1 MRRTEAPFVLFAFL
15 KWFVN
20 ISGMEINE
28 LKKMLKKSTAVL
40 ILENGEPSIVVVDYK
55 TYKELLGDEEDSGP
69 KESGL
74 EVPPALAGINRQSDE
89 MELLG
94 RINKDILALKEQIE
108 EEEKELDI

>member
-1 MRRTEAPFVLFAFL
+1 MQ
-15 KWFVN
+15 
-20 ISGMEINE
+20 IGE

-55 TYKELLGDEEDSGP
+55 TYKELLGDEEDIVSS
-69 KESGL
+69 E
-74 EVPPALAGINRQSDE
+74 AINQSSE

-108 EEEKELDI
+108 EEEKGLGID